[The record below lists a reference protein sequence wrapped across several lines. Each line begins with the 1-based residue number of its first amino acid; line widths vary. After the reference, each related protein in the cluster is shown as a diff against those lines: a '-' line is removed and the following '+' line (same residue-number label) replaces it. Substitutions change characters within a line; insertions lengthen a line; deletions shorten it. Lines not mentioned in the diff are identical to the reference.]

1 MYEFSQMTLVKVL
14 IKKKKAFVPTYFET
28 QVSLIW
34 ALAFLHK
41 D

>member
-1 MYEFSQMTLVKVL
+1 MSEFSQMTLVKVL
-14 IKKKKAFVPTYFET
+14 LKKKVFVPTYFET